1 MIKVIEYETVKQNL
15 DTAANVDVIVHEHI
29 PHKEKSTTEPK
40 RRVDIEE
47 IADASQIPARTKTYV
62 DPQNLIGQPLFMTN
76 RNNVTSSDKRKHN
89 QSSTQNINSP
99 PLRSEGNKKHKS
111 YDKHTTDQYQS
122 NVNQNTADET
132 TQPIKQPFLD
142 RAQMTTNLH

>member
-1 MIKVIEYETVKQNL
+1 MIKGNTIK
-15 DTAANVDVIVHEHI
+15 A
-29 PHKEKSTTEPK
+29 PHKTSTNK
-40 RRVDIEE
+40 
-47 IADASQIPARTKTYV
+47 
-62 DPQNLIGQPLFMTN
+62 
-76 RNNVTSSDKRKHN
+76 
-89 QSSTQNINSP
+89 
-99 PLRSEGNKKHKS
+99 SEGNKKHKS